1 MFQDDILT
9 LSLRRYQLRT
19 LSDTLEELLND
30 NTSRFSLDK
39 WQREELE
46 VVLGSVQ
53 LLLFGYSRYSS
64 SNF

>member
-30 NTSRFSLDK
+30 NTSRFSLGK

-46 VVLGSVQ
+46 VVLESVQ

-64 SNF
+64 LNF

>member
-30 NTSRFSLDK
+30 NTSRFSLGK

-64 SNF
+64 LDF

>member
-30 NTSRFSLDK
+30 NTSRFSLGK

-64 SNF
+64 LNF

>member
-64 SNF
+64 LNF

>member
-53 LLLFGYSRYSS
+53 LLLFGYSRYSTL
-64 SNF
+64 NF

>member
-39 WQREELE
+39 WRREELE

-64 SNF
+64 LNF

>member
-19 LSDTLEELLND
+19 LSETLEELLND

-64 SNF
+64 LNF

>member
-39 WQREELE
+39 CQREELE

-64 SNF
+64 LNF